1 MFHGKY
7 PSRFSS
13 HLKLYPVWVFFE
25 VFLEDGSDII
35 YRCDLDNDL
44 FGWFLEIASFGAYL
58 NRCVSVILHVM
69 F

>member
-1 MFHGKY
+1 MA
-7 PSRFSS
+7 

-25 VFLEDGSDII
+25 VFLGDGSDII

-44 FGWFLEIASFGAYL
+44 FGGLLEIAMFGAYL
-58 NRCVSVILHVM
+58 NRCVSVTLHVL

>member
-1 MFHGKY
+1 MESIRVVFLGSFEIV
-7 PSRFSS
+7 PG
-13 HLKLYPVWVFFE
+13 LGFFE

-44 FGWFLEIASFGAYL
+44 FGWFLEIAIFGADL